1 MLSSGGGIL
10 LEGDDGGGD
19 VLQGKR
25 AQTGN
30 LPARNDGA
38 PRLAAESSKLR
49 VVSAAVYHDLRE
61 KILKEA
67 AGYHERF
74 PLKEGLA
81 KEELRT
87 MLGRFVN
94 HRLFTLVLKDL
105 EKSGVIAVDRENM
118 RLAGHR
124 VNLAG
129 ELETLRGE
137 IGGLYQGAGL
147 APPSRREVLEKF
159 ADPKNRA
166 INVINVMLK
175 EGELIKVSE
184 DLYFHRE
191 PIAKLREDYREL
203 LRREGKAT
211 PASFRELTGLSRKFI
226 IPLMEYFD
234 MAKLTIRAGEHRIL
248 RET

>member
-1 MLSSGGGIL
+1 M
-10 LEGDDGGGD
+10 
-19 VLQGKR
+19 V
-25 AQTGN
+25 
-30 LPARNDGA
+30 
-38 PRLAAESSKLR
+38 
-49 VVSAAVYHDLRE
+49 
-61 KILKEA
+61 
-67 AGYHERF
+67 
-74 PLKEGLA
+74 
-81 KEELRT
+81 
-87 MLGRFVN
+87 GRFVN
-94 HRLFTLVLKDL
+94 HRLFTLVLKDM
-105 EKSGVIAVDRENM
+105 EKSGVIAIDRENV

-137 IGGLYQGAGL
+137 IGGLYRAAGL
-147 APPSRREVLEKF
+147 TPPTRREILEKF

-166 INVINVMLK
+166 INVMNVMFK
-175 EGELIKVSE
+175 EGELVKVSE

-191 PIAKLREDYREL
+191 AIDKLREDYRDL
-203 LRREGKAT
+203 LKREGKAS